1 MQITIQESPFSD
13 FDEMNAIALN
23 RKLFFGNLVNLT
35 SVNHV
40 INSCRVLANRRPKVK
55 KVGIYSRITLKK
67 LETNLSTNLSE
78 DTCQKILRQYIQS
91 IGWHDLQYVVFLDT
105 SLEKL
110 EFHIVFN
117 RITPKGYLIDLNCIG
132 AKWPQYERLLKAISD
147 ITDIIPN
154 LSSKE
159 FRGKLLEKS
168 LDYKNKNSSLKGKSL
183 RSIFELMLNSG
194 VSL

>member
-13 FDEMNAIALN
+13 FDKINTIAVN
-23 RKLFFGNLVNLT
+23 GKLFFGNLVNLT

-67 LETNLSTNLSE
+67 LETDLSE

-117 RITPKGYLIDLNCIG
+117 RITPEGYLIDLNCIG

-147 ITDIIPN
+147 MTHVIPN

-168 LDYKNKNSSLKGKSL
+168 LDYKNKDSSLKGKSL